1 MKLTKTLSLYFSKKF
16 FISLAVSLAIS
27 TLVVLLI
34 DSAELARRISK
45 VGEGDFLL
53 ASRLAL
59 LKLPEMLLEV
69 LPFIILFGSLGTF
82 FLLARSSELIIVRVS
97 GLSIWQ
103 FLLPIITIVLALGF
117 IIIFFIQPFIATST
131 ERFKELEAKFIRGQE
146 NLITLSE
153 NGLWLK
159 EEGENNNDYYIIH
172 ALGLGNQGNNLENV
186 IFFHH
191 DNQGRLLKRIDTDKA
206 ILDNGKWELSDV
218 WIQKNKQ
225 PSSFS
230 KSLLISTSLSPD
242 QIQENFSPPET
253 FSIWKLPK
261 FISITEN
268 AGFSSLRHKT
278 RLYILIAF
286 PFFLASMVL
295 AAAPFSINFLRT
307 GKINYLLLGGLITG
321 FVIYTFSNVVE
332 AFGASGAI
340 NPILSAW
347 LPPIIA
353 ILTGIT
359 ALLFTEES

>member
-1 MKLTKTLSLYFSKKF
+1 VKLTKTLSLYFSKKF

-82 FLLARSSELIIVRVS
+82 FLLARNSELIIVRVS

-103 FLLPIITIVLALGF
+103 FLLPIIIIVLALGF
-117 IIIFFIQPFIATST
+117 IIIFFIQPFIASST

-159 EEGENNNDYYIIH
+159 EEGENDYYIIH
-172 ALGLGNQGNNLENV
+172 ALGLGDQGNNLENV

-206 ILDNGKWELSDV
+206 ILDNGKWQLSDV
-218 WIQKNKQ
+218 
-225 PSSFS
+225 
-230 KSLLISTSLSPD
+230 
-242 QIQENFSPPET
+242 
-253 FSIWKLPK
+253 
-261 FISITEN
+261 
-268 AGFSSLRHKT
+268 
-278 RLYILIAF
+278 
-286 PFFLASMVL
+286 
-295 AAAPFSINFLRT
+295 
-307 GKINYLLLGGLITG
+307 
-321 FVIYTFSNVVE
+321 
-332 AFGASGAI
+332 
-340 NPILSAW
+340 
-347 LPPIIA
+347 
-353 ILTGIT
+353 
-359 ALLFTEES
+359 